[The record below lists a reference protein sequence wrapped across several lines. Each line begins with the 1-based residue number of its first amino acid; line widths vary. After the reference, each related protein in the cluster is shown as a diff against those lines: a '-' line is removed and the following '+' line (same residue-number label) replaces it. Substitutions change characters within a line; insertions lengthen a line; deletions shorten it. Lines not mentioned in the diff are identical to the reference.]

1 MLRLARLA
9 VATRPGFS
17 REQLEPVLS
26 QLEHP
31 ERVLFFEIEPTPVA
45 SRELRERLA
54 RGEEVGPEVPAAV
67 GDLIR
72 SEGLYR
78 S

>member
-1 MLRLARLA
+1 MG
-9 VATRPGFS
+9 VADES
-17 REQLEPVLS
+17 LEVCAILGNAGGPQVAAEKPAFL
-26 QLEHP
+26 
-31 ERVLFFEIEPTPVA
+31 FEIEPTPVA

-54 RGEEVGPEVPAAV
+54 DGEEVDPEVPAAV

-72 SEGLYR
+72 SEGLYG